1 MQAPKLVEPPVSSE
15 QTSPPVTQPVPE
27 KKGGRTKKVS
37 KIGSRRQVYNG
48 TAMMTAG
55 GLTKEKLMKT
65 ERGRIVSAAKHK
77 TMKQR
82 HTS

>member
-1 MQAPKLVEPPVSSE
+1 MNILSDFLNPQKTEESKQQAIPE
-15 QTSPPVTQPVPE
+15 Q
-27 KKGGRTKKVS
+27 KGGKTRKVS

-55 GLTKEKLMKT
+55 GLTKDKLMKT
-65 ERGRIVSAAKHK
+65 ERGRIVSATKHK

-82 HTS
+82 HSS